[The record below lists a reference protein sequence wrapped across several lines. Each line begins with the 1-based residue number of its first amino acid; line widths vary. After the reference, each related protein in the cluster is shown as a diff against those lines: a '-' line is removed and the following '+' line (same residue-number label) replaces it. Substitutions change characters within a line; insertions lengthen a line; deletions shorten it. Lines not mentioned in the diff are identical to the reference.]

1 MAKKRA
7 NGKRRGLDD
16 FGQPI
21 DLRKDAATSF
31 NDAKYSAMRAAARED
46 VAEYKRNK
54 RNMQD
59 ILRAKTTQDSMYGGG
74 KINKPAKAI
83 PMPAAKNNPMSGR
96 TVEFGTRSMLE
107 GMRRFMGGGGF
118 RQHGR

>member
-31 NDAKYSAMRAAARED
+31 NDAQYSAMRAAARED

-59 ILRAKTTQDSMYGGG
+59 ILRAKTTQQGSMGGR
-74 KINKPAKAI
+74 INTPAKSI
-83 PMPAAKNNPMSGR
+83 PMPSVKANPMSGR
-96 TVEFGTRSMLE
+96 TVEAGTRSMLE
-107 GMRRFMGGGGF
+107 GMRRFMAGGGF
-118 RQHGR
+118 RHGR